1 MERVTQ
7 PPRPLQ
13 YTADTSS
20 PREVSDSGEGVCE
33 RQSEGVCVRHVLA
46 GVETASLHVLGLLRD
61 CMANLSTQV

>member
-20 PREVSDSGEGVCE
+20 PREVSDSG
-33 RQSEGVCVRHVLA
+33 EGVCVRHVLA